1 VGWISHIFS
10 GIVNMEKLKNIKQ
23 KIAETTKQNIH
34 GATNT
39 QRNDGLLAH
48 LTKPRIA
55 EISSDSAIP
64 DLICLSHLRWDF
76 VYQRPQ
82 HLLSRI
88 AKERR
93 VFFVEEPIF
102 EDTLPR
108 LDISKRDGGIW
119 VVVPHLPDG
128 MTESEAITTQQAL
141 LLDDLILQYELSN
154 YILWYYTPMARGF
167 TRHLEPMAV
176 IYDCMDEL
184 SAFKN
189 PPPRLKEYEAELL
202 RCADLVFTGGYS
214 LYEAKKHLHSNIHPF
229 PSSID
234 GAHFRQARA
243 KLDEPA
249 DQANIP
255 YPRLGFFGVIDER
268 LDIELLG
275 QIAEARPDWQLVIV
289 GPIVKIDPAD
299 LPKKS
304 NIHYLGAKSYQ
315 ELPAYLSGWD
325 VALLPFAHNDS
336 TRFISP
342 TKTPEYLAGG
352 VPVVST
358 SIRDVVRPY
367 GQQDLV
373 KIADTPADFVA
384 AIEVLLSEEFERS
397 TWLKR
402 VDESLAFNSWD
413 RTWGRMM
420 KLLHEVLQSR
430 YAPSM
435 NKEIRLLT
443 AKDMSAKPQ
452 SVSQVAGD

>member
-1 VGWISHIFS
+1 
-10 GIVNMEKLKNIKQ
+10 MEKLNNIKQ
-23 KIAETTKQNIH
+23 KIAETTKQNIN
-34 GATNT
+34 GATKS
-39 QRNDGLLAH
+39 QRNDGFLSH

-55 EISSDSAIP
+55 EMGSDSTIP

-82 HLLSRI
+82 HLLSRV

-119 VVVPHLPDG
+119 VVVPHLPSG
-128 MTESEAITTQQAL
+128 MTETETITTQQSL
-141 LLDDLILQYELSN
+141 LLDDLIMQYELSN

-214 LYEAKKHLHSNIHPF
+214 LYEAKKHMHSNIHPF

-234 GAHFRQARA
+234 GAHFRQARG
-243 KLDEPA
+243 KVDEPA

-275 QIAEARPDWQLVIV
+275 QVAEARPDWQLVIV
-289 GPIVKIDPAD
+289 GPVVKIDHAD
-299 LPKKS
+299 LPKNP

-367 GQQDLV
+367 GQQELV

-384 AIEVLLSEEFERS
+384 AVESLLSEEFDRS

-430 YAPSM
+430 YAPSI

-443 AKDMSAKPQ
+443 AKEVSAKPQ
-452 SVSQVAGD
+452 AASQVAGD